1 MIIII
6 IINFNLSAFIILII
20 YLYHIKSHITSLICT
35 QQRLYT
41 SVCSSSFLYNCRIRF
56 FSCSALLF
64 HCLSNLRID
73 MHRLGVDYS
82 MKMSGS
88 LIQSINHLVTFSYT
102 QSTLSTLSVSH
113 HKSHSI
119 THRHPTA
126 PIYLPNSF
134 CFQLFNFR
142 L

>member
-1 MIIII
+1 MIIIIII
-6 IINFNLSAFIILII
+6 IINFNLSAFIILFL
-20 YLYHIKSHITSLICT
+20 YLYHIKSHITSLICN

-41 SVCSSSFLYNCRIRF
+41 SVCSSSFLYNCWIRF

-73 MHRLGVDYS
+73 MHRLGVDYI

-88 LIQSINHLVTFSYT
+88 LIQSIYHLATFSHSS
-102 QSTLSTLSVSH
+102 STLSTLSVSH

-134 CFQLFNFR
+134 CF
-142 L
+142 